1 MTYTSMV
8 RKQIHIH
15 SSKIIFGQWGTIDT
29 ILRIHVRGDMCQWT
43 TSWANHC
50 LFSFQQKKEVL
61 GKESTGI
68 VYLHLPINR
77 HSLKMLRFVILY
89 IFVFIG
95 VFLNA
100 QLPSTNVY
108 VAQLRSSGAEPII
121 SNVEYVS
128 DFNAGG
134 YTNQPKFFDYENIY
148 VSVASSSDTITD
160 IYQLK
165 INSHEYWR
173 ITETEDI
180 SEFSPAPVPNSEN
193 FSVVRIEQ
201 DGVSQ
206 SLWIYPL
213 NRSNQGQ
220 RLLKKLNT
228 IGYHTWLNSKKVALF
243 LVGKINTLAIADIT
257 NDDVQIITENI
268 GRCIKTKDENTV
280 VFVHKIRRIFWLLK
294 SYDIREKAI
303 TTICQMPKDRED
315 FEILANG
322 TFIVG
327 NGSKISFFNPEK
339 STQWVD
345 IADFTAIG
353 INNIT
358 RLAVARDRLAFVNV
372 KLKLE

>member
-1 MTYTSMV
+1 
-8 RKQIHIH
+8 
-15 SSKIIFGQWGTIDT
+15 
-29 ILRIHVRGDMCQWT
+29 
-43 TSWANHC
+43 
-50 LFSFQQKKEVL
+50 
-61 GKESTGI
+61 
-68 VYLHLPINR
+68 
-77 HSLKMLRFVILY
+77 MLRFVILY

-128 DFNAGG
+128 DFNVGG

-165 INSHEYWR
+165 INSQEYWR

-280 VFVHKIRRIFWLLK
+280 VFVHKIRPDFWLLK

-339 STQWVD
+339 SIQWVD